1 MKLDADARSFDLFLM
16 SASAYWRNNLPAA
29 PGSKWIIV
37 EAMHHEFRV
46 ILRTLTL
53 ANAVRRITPAR
64 LLVVTGT
71 DADWHDALWDEFD
84 AGRIRRL
91 AEAFGAS
98 EVLDVHD
105 LADRVVAA
113 PAGEPFT
120 FSAGGRACR
129 LGAPAPWPP
138 ITPGVLDAY
147 VDATACR
154 LDLVPR
160 LDGERRGGAR
170 YRRRRA
176 RAAAFA
182 GIYDTLCRELAPIA
196 LVTSHVDYDQW
207 GLAVE
212 AAVRARVPVLHVQST
227 GSLKAYAH
235 FPENA
240 AGEMSYRAELTRQIG
255 AYFDDHVWAGRDILG
270 PSAELVAWRS
280 RGNLGRPSWWRG
292 GAEAACE
299 LRSSAERR
307 QFREYTMERHGLD
320 PARPVVTVYNHAISD
335 ALGTN
340 RECFGSLAEWVE
352 ETARY
357 AASMTGA
364 NWLFLDHPNQFRYD
378 STGHFESLAEE
389 YAGHRHLRFLA
400 STDLTKN
407 AQWSLTDLAI
417 TVRGSVSNELPAFG
431 TPVIQAGWSEWSAC
445 GLSTV
450 VLDRDAYWKALGAS
464 IEALTRGEEVI
475 APEQVERARLWLWFY
490 RSAADVPS
498 PLVPAW
504 DIRPEDDLMRAL
516 DINLRAVES
525 DGDPVFAA
533 ALRMWSEREPFLTRF
548 DLKARDALAG
558 LVTRT
563 RERPW

>member
-1 MKLDADARSFDLFLM
+1 VKLDADLRSFERFLAT
-16 SASAYWRNNLPAA
+16 ASVYWRNNLPET
-29 PGSKWIIV
+29 PGPNWIIV

-46 ILRTLTL
+46 ILRNLTL
-53 ANAVRRITPAR
+53 ANAVRRIAPAR
-64 LLVVTGT
+64 LLVLTGT
-71 DADWHDALWDEFD
+71 DADWHDALWDDFD
-84 AGRIRRL
+84 AGRIRGL

-98 EVLDVHD
+98 EVIDVHD
-105 LADRVVAA
+105 LADRIVAA
-113 PAGEPFT
+113 PAGEQFR
-120 FSAGGRACR
+120 FSAGGRECAV
-129 LGAPAPWPP
+129 GAPAPWPP
-138 ITPGVLDAY
+138 IAPGAFDAC

-154 LDLVPR
+154 LDRVPR
-160 LDGERRGGAR
+160 LDGERRAGAW
-170 YRRRRA
+170 YRNRRA

-182 GIYDTLCRELAPIA
+182 GIYAALCRELAPIA

-212 AAVRARVPVLHVQST
+212 AATRARVPVLHVQST

-240 AGEMSYRAELTRQIG
+240 LGETGYRAELTRQIG
-255 AYFDDHVWAGRDILG
+255 GYFDDHIWAARDIIG

-292 GAEAACE
+292 GAGAACE

-307 QFREYTMERHGLD
+307 QFREYTMERHGFD
-320 PARPVVTVYNHAISD
+320 PARPVVTVFNHAISD

-340 RECFGSLAEWVE
+340 RECFASLAEWVE
-352 ETARY
+352 KTAEF
-357 AASMTGA
+357 AVSMTDA

-378 STGHFESLAEE
+378 STGHFGSLAEE
-389 YAGHRHLRFLA
+389 HAAHRHLRFLA
-400 STDLTKN
+400 STDLSKN
-407 AQWSLTDLAI
+407 ALWSLTDLGI

-445 GLSTV
+445 GLTTV
-450 VLDRDAYWKALGAS
+450 ALDRDDYWKAIGAS
-464 IEALTRGEEVI
+464 VEALARGEEII

-516 DINLRAVES
+516 DINLRGVES

-548 DLKARDALAG
+548 DLKARDVLAR

-563 RERPW
+563 RERTW